1 MQVTIASQDDFLLA
15 TATGRASRNEVL
27 RVFKNVID
35 TATERGF
42 EKILMVFGGE
52 QVDLPE
58 SGADRQTAA
67 RHWIWRGGSFESR
80 VNI

>member
-1 MQVTIASQDDFLLA
+1 VTIASQDDFLLA

-42 EKILMVFGGE
+42 EKILMVFGG
-52 QVDLPE
+52 D
-58 SGADRQTAA
+58 GRTG
-67 RHWIWRGGSFESR
+67 RHGTL
-80 VNI
+80 